1 MSFDIDICTVGSK
14 STGTSDDLDARTSS
28 GINASLNSID
38 TIGNKNV
45 KKLEIRRKK
54 DIIKLRTKI
63 ALVKWFS

>member
-1 MSFDIDICTVGSK
+1 MSFDIDISTVASK
-14 STGTSDDLDARTSS
+14 STGTSDNLDARTSS

-54 DIIKLRTKI
+54 DAIKLRTKI
-63 ALVKWFS
+63 ALVK